1 MISNTQTPVIEEVAK
16 HLDTNRPVASIEER
30 KMKPTAASLIRWAG
44 LSAVAAGVIFAVIQ
58 PIHPADEVS
67 SVTTTAWAIIT
78 PIKTVMCFLFL
89 VGIGGIYARH
99 VNKAGWL
106 GLAGFLLF
114 SLSWWLQTAYVFAE
128 TFIFPVLANTAP
140 QFVDGL
146 LGFVSGRASDSNVNL
161 GALTA
166 IYSLLSIFYML
177 GGLLL
182 GIATFRANILPRWAG
197 GLLAVTATLT
207 PLAAL
212 LPHQIQRLAGVP
224 MGLAVACL
232 GYALWSERRAPA
244 SQPLPS
250 RGNPLLRPT
259 EAA

>member
-1 MISNTQTPVIEEVAK
+1 MISNTQAATIKEDK
-16 HLDTNRPVASIEER
+16 TLDTNRQKAINKES
-30 KMKPTAASLIRWAG
+30 KPTASNLIRWTG
-44 LSAVAAGVIFAVIQ
+44 LAALAAGIIFASIQ
-58 PIHPADEVS
+58 PIHPADELS

-89 VGIGGIYARH
+89 LGIGGIYARQA
-99 VNKAGWL
+99 NKAGWL

-146 LGFVSGRASDSNVNL
+146 LAYVSGRASESGVNL
-161 GALTA
+161 GALPA
-166 IYSLLSIFYML
+166 IYSLLGIFYML

-182 GIATFRANILPRWAG
+182 GIATFRTNILPRWAG
-197 GLLAVTATLT
+197 GLLAITATLT

-224 MGLAVACL
+224 VGLAIACL
-232 GYALWSERRAPA
+232 GYALWSERRAQA
-244 SQPLPS
+244 SEPVPGEGS
-250 RGNPLLRPT
+250 SLRRQT
-259 EAA
+259 AAE